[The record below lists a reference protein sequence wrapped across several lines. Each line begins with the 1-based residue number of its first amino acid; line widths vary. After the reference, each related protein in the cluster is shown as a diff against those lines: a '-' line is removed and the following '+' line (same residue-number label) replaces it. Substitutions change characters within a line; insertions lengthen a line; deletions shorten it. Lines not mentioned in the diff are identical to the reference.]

1 MIGANVNLNKG
12 ERLLPR
18 RLSLAAAAFML
29 VTASANA
36 ADAPAA
42 SDPEIARLVREV
54 SPARLETYVR
64 TLAGF
69 GTRHSLSATDDPK
82 RGIGAARRWIRDTL
96 ERCAAE
102 SGARL

>member
-1 MIGANVNLNKG
+1 VKRNLGLNKV
-12 ERLLPR
+12 ERVLHRPLP
-18 RLSLAAAAFML
+18 LAATAVLAL
-29 VTASANA
+29 VTASASA
-36 ADAPAA
+36 ADAPVVP
-42 SDPEIARLVREV
+42 DPDIARLVREV

-82 RGIGAARRWIRDTL
+82 RGIGAARRWIRATL
-96 ERCAAE
+96 DRCAAE